1 MKSRKQKQNKKTK
14 YNLKVTGGRV
24 QIVSHSGI
32 NRRIHCIT
40 TY

>member
-1 MKSRKQKQNKKTK
+1 MKTRKNRQNKKLK

-24 QIVSHSGI
+24 QIVSIAGI
-32 NRRIHCIT
+32 NRRIHCLT